1 MEDVGLE
8 SMFKVSSR
16 ETSDAVRTEISWQIS
31 GDDVSI
37 SQSPDPG

>member
-16 ETSDAVRTEISWQIS
+16 ETSDAVRTEISWVAADF
-31 GDDVSI
+31 GR
-37 SQSPDPG
+37 